1 LSSAPESSPQHAAG
15 SVGGEATDTQGKTAG
30 VADGAPRRGLGRG
43 LEVLIGGQPVP
54 NELLEIPVDA
64 IHPNPRQPRRRF
76 EPEAASGLAESV
88 RRQGVIQPLLVRPR
102 GVGGYEIVAG
112 ERRWRAAREAGRG
125 TVPAVVRTAD
135 DRDTLLLGL
144 VENVAREQLTPI
156 EEARAYTLL
165 IDEFS
170 LSLGEVAE
178 RVGRSKPSV
187 SNRIRLLELPDDVL
201 GMVERGQLT
210 EGHARAV
217 LAVPDHEGRRR
228 LAREIVRRGLSVRA
242 AEQRAKWAGARQR
255 PRTRSAPVDPA
266 LAARVRNAIERL
278 TGRHARVLPGR
289 VDLPFGDEHDLA
301 ELAEALDNAAATI
314 ADRAG
319 D

>member
-1 LSSAPESSPQHAAG
+1 LSSAPESSPQ
-15 SVGGEATDTQGKTAG
+15 
-30 VADGAPRRGLGRG
+30 RRGLGRG
-43 LEVLIGGQPVP
+43 LEVLIGGHPVP
-54 NELLEIPVDA
+54 SELLEIPVDA

-112 ERRWRAAREAGRG
+112 ERRWRAAREAGRE

-135 DRDTLLLGL
+135 DRETLLLGL

-156 EEARAYTLL
+156 EEARAYAIL

-201 GMVERGQLT
+201 GMVERGQLS

-228 LAREIVRRGLSVRA
+228 LAREIVRRGLSVRS

-266 LAARVRNAIERL
+266 LAERVRTAIQQL
-278 TGRHARVLPGR
+278 TGWQARIAPGK
-289 VDLPFGDEHDLA
+289 VELPFGDEHDLA
-301 ELAEALDNAAATI
+301 ELAEAFENAAATI
-314 ADRAG
+314 VPRAG

>member
-1 LSSAPESSPQHAAG
+1 LSSAPESS
-15 SVGGEATDTQGKTAG
+15 
-30 VADGAPRRGLGRG
+30 PRRGLGRG
-43 LEVLIGGQPVP
+43 LEVLIGGHPVP
-54 NELLEIPVDA
+54 SELLEIPVDA

-112 ERRWRAAREAGRG
+112 ERRWRAAREAGRE
-125 TVPAVVRTAD
+125 TVPAVVRDAD

-156 EEARAYTLL
+156 EEARAYAVL

-255 PRTRSAPVDPA
+255 PRTRSSPVDPA
-266 LAARVRNAIERL
+266 LAERVCSAVEQL
-278 TGRHARVLPGR
+278 TSRHARVLPGR
-289 VDLPFGDEHDLA
+289 VELPFGDEHDLA
-301 ELAEALDNAAATI
+301 ELVEALENAL
-314 ADRAG
+314 G
-319 D
+319 

>member
-1 LSSAPESSPQHAAG
+1 LSSAHESSAQ
-15 SVGGEATDTQGKTAG
+15 
-30 VADGAPRRGLGRG
+30 RRGLGRG

-54 NELLEIPVDA
+54 TELLEIPVDA

-112 ERRWRAAREAGRG
+112 ERRWRAAREADRE
-125 TVPAVVRTAD
+125 TVPAVIRAAD

-156 EEARAYTLL
+156 EEARAYAVL

-201 GMVERGQLT
+201 GMVERGQLS

-266 LAARVRNAIERL
+266 LAGRVRSAVEQL

-289 VDLPFGDEHDLA
+289 VELAFSDEHDLA
-301 ELAEALDNAAATI
+301 ELAEALENV
-314 ADRAG
+314 ADRTG
-319 D
+319 

>member
-1 LSSAPESSPQHAAG
+1 LSSAPESSPQ
-15 SVGGEATDTQGKTAG
+15 
-30 VADGAPRRGLGRG
+30 RRGLGRG

-54 NELLEIPVDA
+54 SELLEIPVDA

-88 RRQGVIQPLLVRPR
+88 RQQGVIQPLLVRPR

-112 ERRWRAAREAGRG
+112 ERRWRAAREAGRE

-156 EEARAYTLL
+156 EEARAYAVL

-217 LAVPDHEGRRR
+217 LAVPDQEGRRR

-266 LAARVRNAIERL
+266 LAERVRGAVDQL

-289 VDLPFGDEHDLA
+289 VELPFGDEHDLA
-301 ELAEALDNAAATI
+301 ELVEALENAAATI
-314 ADRAG
+314 APRAG

>member
-1 LSSAPESSPQHAAG
+1 MSSAPESS
-15 SVGGEATDTQGKTAG
+15 
-30 VADGAPRRGLGRG
+30 PRRGLGRG

-54 NELLEIPVDA
+54 SELLEIPVDA

-112 ERRWRAAREAGRG
+112 ERRWRAAREAGRE

-156 EEARAYTLL
+156 EEARAYAVL
-165 IDEFS
+165 IDEFL

-266 LAARVRNAIERL
+266 LAERVRNAAEQL
-278 TGRHARVLPGR
+278 TGRQARILPGR
-289 VDLPFGDEHDLA
+289 VELPFGDEHDLA
-301 ELAEALDNAAATI
+301 ELAEALENAAATI

>member
-1 LSSAPESSPQHAAG
+1 LSSAPESSPQ
-15 SVGGEATDTQGKTAG
+15 
-30 VADGAPRRGLGRG
+30 RRGLGRG

-54 NELLEIPVDA
+54 SELLEIPVDA

-112 ERRWRAAREAGRG
+112 ERRWRAAREAGRE

-135 DRDTLLLGL
+135 DRETLLLGL

-156 EEARAYTLL
+156 EEARAYAVLV
-165 IDEFS
+165 DEFS

-217 LAVPDHEGRRR
+217 LAVPVHEGRRR

-255 PRTRSAPVDPA
+255 PRARSAPVDPA
-266 LAARVRNAIERL
+266 LVARVRTAVEQLI
-278 TGRHARVLPGR
+278 GWHVRVVPGKAE
-289 VDLPFGDEHDLA
+289 LPFGDEHDLA
-301 ELAEALDNAAATI
+301 ELAEALENAAATMP
-314 ADRAG
+314 DRAG

>member
-1 LSSAPESSPQHAAG
+1 LSSAPESSPQ
-15 SVGGEATDTQGKTAG
+15 
-30 VADGAPRRGLGRG
+30 RRGLGRG
-43 LEVLIGGQPVP
+43 LEVLIGGHPVP
-54 NELLEIPVDA
+54 SELLEIPVDA

-112 ERRWRAAREAGRG
+112 ERRWRAAREAGRE

-135 DRDTLLLGL
+135 DRETLLLGL

-156 EEARAYTLL
+156 EEARAYALL

-201 GMVERGQLT
+201 GMVERGQLS

-228 LAREIVRRGLSVRA
+228 LARDIVRRGLSVRA

-255 PRTRSAPVDPA
+255 PRTRSAPLDPA
-266 LAARVRNAIERL
+266 LAERARTAIQQL
-278 TGRHARVLPGR
+278 TGWQARIAPGK
-289 VDLPFGDEHDLA
+289 VELPFEDEHDLA
-301 ELAEALDNAAATI
+301 ELAEAFENAAATI
-314 ADRAG
+314 GSRAG